1 MTERTKR
8 GLIWLAGVCVA
19 LVALVWAGEASACP
33 VCYGGAEGEVIEG
46 AKLSVIFMGALVY
59 AVMGGGVAMV
69 VVARR
74 RGLSPDGPD
83 GPERPER
90 PERPEP

>member
-1 MTERTKR
+1 MTERTKQ
-8 GLIWLAGVCVA
+8 GLAWLAGVCVA
-19 LVALVWAGEASACP
+19 LLALVLAGEASACP
-33 VCYGGAEGEVIEG
+33 VCYGAAEGEVIEG

-74 RGLSPDGPD
+74 RAASSSEGLDGSD
-83 GPERPER
+83 RPER
-90 PERPEP
+90 VER